1 MYVCE
6 CAFMSVHGVYYIW
19 LIRGKGSF
27 AFFFLENF
35 YAMLKFSTGKPGDQ
49 IKAKKRFN

>member
-27 AFFFLENF
+27 AFFFFRELLCYVKIF
-35 YAMLKFSTGKPGDQ
+35 Y
-49 IKAKKRFN
+49 KKTR